1 MDTAVTL
8 LKCSMCCLQVIHQLI
23 DKKQSEIRK
32 VHPGLT
38 CFGEGVR
45 KMEVKDIPGI
55 CEEGGMGLDG
65 GSVNMG
71 QEGEGVHIRKGA
83 VLSW

>member
-1 MDTAVTL
+1 M
-8 LKCSMCCLQVIHQLI
+8 IHQLI

-45 KMEVKDIPGI
+45 RIEVKDIPGI
-55 CEEGGMGLDG
+55 CEDGKGLG
-65 GSVNMG
+65 KSHKYFM
-71 QEGEGVHIRKGA
+71 HHCCIGA
-83 VLSW
+83 SSG